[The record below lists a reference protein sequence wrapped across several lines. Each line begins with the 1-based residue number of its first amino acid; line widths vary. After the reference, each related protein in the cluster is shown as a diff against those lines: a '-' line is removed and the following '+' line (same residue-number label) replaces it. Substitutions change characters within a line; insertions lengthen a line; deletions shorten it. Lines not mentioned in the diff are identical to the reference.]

1 MACSSTSTNRKVS
14 GRTARPARSTTRTI
28 TRDRAIAEG
37 AINPNVRKVYARR
50 VANYE
55 RARKRARR

>member
-1 MACSSTSTNRKVS
+1 MSMSTKTAGNKRV
-14 GRTARPARSTTRTI
+14 RTRSTPRTI
-28 TRDRAIAEG
+28 TRDRKIARG
-37 AINPNVRKVYARR
+37 AINPNVRAVYGRR